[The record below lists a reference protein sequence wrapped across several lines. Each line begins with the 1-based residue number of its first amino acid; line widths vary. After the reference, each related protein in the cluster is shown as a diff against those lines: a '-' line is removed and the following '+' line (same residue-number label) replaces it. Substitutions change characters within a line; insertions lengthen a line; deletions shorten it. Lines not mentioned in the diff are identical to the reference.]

1 MYKCYECHKEFE
13 ELCYVAHFAM
23 RRKEINPVGCCNKCA
38 LAPLICTGDMMIIDT
53 NAPLQHG
60 DIAAQT
66 DGKPVIYY
74 THNAPILGKVIGI
87 TRTEV

>member
-1 MYKCYECHKEFE
+1 MTKLQNC
-13 ELCYVAHFAM
+13 LCAKATD
-23 RRKEINPVGCCNKCA
+23 GA

>member
-1 MYKCYECHKEFE
+1 MTKLQNC
-13 ELCYVAHFAM
+13 LCAKA
-23 RRKEINPVGCCNKCA
+23 KNSA
-38 LAPLICTGDMMIIDT
+38 LAPLICDGDMMIIDT